1 MGITF
6 LHSADWHI
14 GRRFRAFAP
23 EVALLLEEAR
33 LGIVDRLAELARDH
47 GAHHVLVAGDVL
59 DSEGVPDKLL
69 RQLLER
75 LGRYD
80 TVTWW
85 LLPGNHDPAS
95 DTGVWRRVKSLN
107 VPANVEIVDE
117 PRPRSLVCSPLAA
130 RTPAGK
136 PFRVHGSSPIS
147 KREPV
152 SAVLLPAPLL
162 TRATS
167 ADPTAWFDNCET
179 PSGTIRIGLAHGS
192 AIPRFGPAD
201 VQVPVDPARAEK
213 ASLDY
218 LALGDWHGVRRIGPR
233 AHYAGT
239 PEPDGFDAN
248 GQGYTLIVRLAQA
261 GAEPEVEAVRTAVFD
276 WRDIAFTLRDAA
288 SVAALA
294 DLIAKSAS
302 PPERQL
308 VRLVLSGRLDSA
320 GAAAFEV
327 WRATAEASLRYA
339 WIDTRR
345 LASEKAGD
353 RLRRLSSDPH
363 VSGIARSLEELSARA
378 AEVADASQV
387 RRAEIALNKLADLTA
402 RFREAAE

>member
-6 LHSADWHI
+6 VHSADWHI

-33 LGIVDRLAELARDH
+33 LGIVDRLAGLARDH
-47 GAHHVLVAGDVL
+47 GAPHVLVAGDVF
-59 DSEGVPDKLL
+59 DGVGVPDKLL

-75 LGRYD
+75 LGRHD
-80 TVTWW
+80 AVAWW

-95 DTGVWRRVKSLN
+95 DTGVWRRVKSLP
-107 VPANVEIVDE
+107 VPPNVEIVDE
-117 PRPRSLVCSPLAA
+117 PRPRSLVAPRSVGQQPNDPLGVPAA
-130 RTPAGK
+130 
-136 PFRVHGSSPIS
+136 
-147 KREPV
+147 
-152 SAVLLPAPLL
+152 LLPAPLL

-192 AIPRFGPAD
+192 AIPRFGPAE
-201 VQVPVDPARAEK
+201 VLVPIDPARAEK

-218 LALGDWHGVRRIGPR
+218 LALGDWHGVRNISAR

-239 PEPDGFDAN
+239 PEPDSFDAN
-248 GQGYTLIVRLAQA
+248 GQGYALIVRIA
-261 GAEPEVEAVRTAVFD
+261 GAGAPPEVEAVRTAVFD
-276 WRDIAFTLRDAA
+276 WREISFTLRDAA
-288 SVAALA
+288 SVAALG
-294 DLIAKSAS
+294 DLIAKSAF

-308 VRLVLSGRLDSA
+308 VRLVLSGRLDAA
-320 GAAAFEV
+320 GAAAFEF

-345 LASEKAGD
+345 LASEQAGD
-353 RLRRLSSDPH
+353 RRRRLSSDPH
-363 VSGIARSLEELSARA
+363 VSGIVRSLEDLSARA
-378 AEVADASQV
+378 AEVADASEV
-387 RRAEIALNKLADLTA
+387 RRAEIALSKLADLTA
-402 RFREAAE
+402 RYREAAE